1 MGKVEVKISEIV
13 MNIQVGAYV
22 LGALL
27 FVGATPAFAKD
38 VFNAQ
43 IQVGNNTYQ
52 SKGYTNL
59 NDAIDQYDFVNMKQ
73 IFPNY
78 TEISFAHSA
87 LNLRGVNTQLEFAQ
101 DSSQLKFSIP
111 SLGITRTY
119 GEIGGTR
126 EQAKDAFLNAL
137 KGEDE
142 YILKALT
149 KEWVKNTPIDPVAGN
164 PNSLMSTM
172 AVSSTDTMSDMTSNQ
187 AFGNKTTG
195 SRSSFGITPRFGR
208 YTQGEYGVD
217 VYNLPISY
225 SHWFE
230 NEKVG
235 ISFDVPITLVDT
247 EGAYSGSL
255 NFGLGVNFKA
265 YENKDLTWFVMP
277 QVRVG
282 ATGSEDLGS
291 AALIYGGGLVS
302 NLQFPLSW
310 DASINII
317 NMATVYKT
325 DSIQIGD
332 YETHY
337 DLKNTILRNGVE
349 YSQVLKRSINNSPL
363 IAKVS
368 LARTDYHGDELYTEV
383 SHDLSASIGFKNL
396 KPNAWISDY
405 RIGATYTYTDNDL
418 KGFMLNMGYTF

>member
-1 MGKVEVKISEIV
+1 MV
-13 MNIQVGAYV
+13 MNNQFSAYV
-22 LGALL
+22 LGTLL
-27 FVGATPAFAKD
+27 FAGATPVFAKD
-38 VFNAQ
+38 VFSAQ

-52 SKGYTNL
+52 SRGYN
-59 NDAIDQYDFVNMKQ
+59 NISDAIDQYDSMNMKQ

-78 TEISFAHSA
+78 TETTFARST
-87 LNLRGVNTQLEFAQ
+87 LNLRGVNTQLEFSQ

-111 SLGITRTY
+111 SLGISQIY
-119 GEIGGTR
+119 GEVGGTR
-126 EQAKDAFLNAL
+126 EQAKDEFLNAL
-137 KGEDE
+137 KGEDKH
-142 YILKALT
+142 ILKALT
-149 KEWVKNTPIDPVAGN
+149 KEWVKNTAIDPVAGN

-172 AVSSTDTMSDMTSNQ
+172 AVSATDTMSDMTSSQ
-187 AFGNKTTG
+187 AFGNKTG
-195 SRSSFGITPRFGR
+195 DSSSSFGITPRFGR
-208 YTQGEYGVD
+208 YTQGDYGVD

-225 SHWFE
+225 SHWFK

-235 ISFDVPITLVDT
+235 LSFDVPITVVNT
-247 EGAYSGSL
+247 EGAYSASV
-255 NFGLGVNFKA
+255 NFGLGVNVKA
-265 YENKDLTWFVMP
+265 YETKDLTWFVMP

-291 AALIYGGGLVS
+291 AALIYGGGIVS
-302 NLQFPLSW
+302 NLQFPLDW

-317 NMATVYKT
+317 NMATFYKT

-337 DLKNTILRNGVE
+337 DLKNTVLRNGVE

-363 IAKVS
+363 IAKFS
-368 LARTDYHGDELYTEV
+368 IARTDFHGDELYTEV
-383 SHDLSASIGFKNL
+383 SHDVSASIGFKNL

-418 KGFMLNMGYTF
+418 KGFLINMGYTF

>member
-1 MGKVEVKISEIV
+1 MKI
-13 MNIQVGAYV
+13 QFGAYLV
-22 LGALL
+22 AGLAC
-27 FVGATPAFAKD
+27 FVISSTQAKD
-38 VFNAQ
+38 VFFAQ
-43 IQVGNNTYQ
+43 INVDQGSYQ
-52 SKGYTNL
+52 TQGYSNIS
-59 NDAIDQYDFVNMKQ
+59 DAIDQYASTNMKLL
-73 IFPNY
+73 FPNY
-78 TEISFAHSA
+78 TETTYAHSA
-87 LNLRGVNTQLEFAQ
+87 LNLRGVNTQLEFAK
-101 DSSQLKFSIP
+101 DSPQLQFSIP
-111 SLGITRTY
+111 SLGIHKTY
-119 GEIGGTR
+119 GAVGGTR
-126 EQAKDAFLNAL
+126 EQAKEEFLNAL
-137 KGEDE
+137 KGEDS

-149 KEWVKNTPIDPVAGN
+149 KEWVKNTAIDPVAGN

-172 AVSSTDTMSDMTSNQ
+172 SVSTTDAMSDMTSNH
-187 AFGNKTTG
+187 ALGAKTEG
-195 SRSSFGITPRFGR
+195 SRSSFGIAPRFGR
-208 YTQGEYGVD
+208 YTQGDYGID
-217 VYNLPISY
+217 VYNLPLTY
-225 SHWFE
+225 SHWFAG
-230 NEKVG
+230 NKIG
-235 ISFDVPITLVDT
+235 LAIDAPITLVDT
-247 EGAYSGSL
+247 EGAYSGSI
-255 NFGLGVNFKA
+255 NLGVGVNVKA

-291 AALIYGGGLVS
+291 AAIIYGGGLVS

-337 DLKNTILRNGVE
+337 DLKNTVLRNGVE

-368 LARTDYHGDELYTEV
+368 LARTDFHGDELYTEV
-383 SHDLSASIGFKNL
+383 SHDISASIGFKNL

-418 KGFMLNMGYTF
+418 KGFMVNMGYTF